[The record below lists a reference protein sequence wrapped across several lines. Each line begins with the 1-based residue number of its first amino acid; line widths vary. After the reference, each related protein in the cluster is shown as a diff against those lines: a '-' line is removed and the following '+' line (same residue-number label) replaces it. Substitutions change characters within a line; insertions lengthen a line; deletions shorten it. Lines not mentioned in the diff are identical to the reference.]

1 MIAAPSDAILLGPRR
16 VVVASPMKCG
26 STYVARILAR
36 YLGTD
41 IPEVAYD
48 WLAEHRITHELR
60 EQLCDRPFVLPLH
73 LLPHASS
80 LDALTSGDMF
90 VSVQW
95 RNIADT
101 VVSFDDHTRRYGA
114 HNPVFHIDAE
124 RYQRLPA
131 QERYR
136 HAIDRIVPWNLGFYL
151 CWRNLP
157 GLPLHPYEA
166 MVRDGF
172 SFFRYVLWQLGVP
185 LDDARLREAL
195 LDVPEG
201 SRFNVGV
208 IGRAAHVFDDDTKRR
223 VERHIVEHPEFDE
236 VEVLLWELPWEPR
249 EIARVSALDG
259 TTVRCDGDERRW
271 FVSRGIRHEVS
282 GRWTVTRSTP
292 ALREPASVAAEVL
305 EALPEGPALT

>member
-1 MIAAPSDAILLGPRR
+1 MSAAPDAVALGPRR

-26 STYVARILAR
+26 STYAGRILAR
-36 YLGTD
+36 YLGTE
-41 IPEVAYD
+41 IPEIAYD

-60 EQLCDRPFVLPLH
+60 EQLRDRAFVLPLH

-80 LDALTSGDMF
+80 LEGLQAGGILATI
-90 VSVQW
+90 QW
-95 RNIADT
+95 RNLADT

-114 HNPVFHIDAE
+114 HNPVFHVDDA

-151 CWRNLP
+151 SWSNFA
-157 GLPLHPYEA
+157 GLPFHPYEH

-172 SFFRYVLWQLGVP
+172 DFFRYALWQLGAP
-185 LDDARLREAL
+185 IDEARLRDAL
-195 LDVPEG
+195 RDVPEG

-208 IGRAAHVFDDDTKRR
+208 VGRAAQAFDEETKRR
-223 VERHIVEHPEFDE
+223 VERHVVEHPQFDE
-236 VEVLLWELPWEPR
+236 LEVLLWELPWEPR

-259 TTVRCDGDERRW
+259 TTAYREGDERRW
-271 FVSRGIRHEVS
+271 FVSRGIRHAVG
-282 GRWTVTRSTP
+282 GRWTISRATP
-292 ALREPASVAAEVL
+292 ALREPARVDAAVL
-305 EALPEGPALT
+305 EALPEGPPLR